1 MLPILISMLR
11 IIIIGDAETGK
22 SSIFRRLAGGN
33 FVPEYSPTIGLDF
46 WNCSAM
52 YVRDQIIQLQVWD
65 TAGQDRYRGFKLS
78 YYTKAVGIILTY
90 DVTHRESFNSLT
102 KWLNE
107 ASEHCRQDL
116 SVMLVGNKSDLET
129 HRTVS
134 SEEGMQFAKDHN
146 LLFMEASAREY
157 LNIDTAL
164 QLLAHHICS
173 RTHHLID

>member
-1 MLPILISMLR
+1 MLR

-22 SSIFRRLAGGN
+22 SSIFRRLGGCN
-33 FVPEYSPTIGLDF
+33 FLPEYSPTIGLDF
-46 WNCSAM
+46 NCSTM
-52 YVRDQIIQLQVWD
+52 HVRDQTIKLQVWD

-78 YYTKAVGIILTY
+78 YYTKVVGIILTY

-107 ASEHCRQDL
+107 ASELCRQDL

-134 SEEGMQFAKDHN
+134 SEEGMQFAKDHS
-146 LLFMEASAREY
+146 LLFMEASARDD
-157 LNIDTAL
+157 LNIDTVL

-173 RTHHLID
+173 RTHH